1 MNKLLFFALVT
12 LGITNIQAQETQTSE
27 RQNDIMLSPIE
38 LIASP
43 LLNVSYERLLSENSG
58 VGINGMFYFGD
69 HQNDNYDSGFTQ
81 ISPYYR
87 MYFGKKYASGFFVEG
102 FVPITMT
109 KDYSYFVSAGPGYF
123 NEYYTEQKRTT
134 VGIGV
139 GFGGKWVARKNIV
152 FEASAG
158 VGRRFGNEKNNN
170 YENGGDNI
178 TGKGML
184 GIGYRF

>member
-1 MNKLLFFALVT
+1 MKKILLVSALVAGLST
-12 LGITNIQAQETQTSE
+12 LNAQETASAE
-27 RQNDIMLSPIE
+27 RQNDIMISPIE
-38 LIASP
+38 LIAGP
-43 LLNVSYERLLSENSG
+43 VLNVSYERLLNENSG
-58 VGINGMFYFGD
+58 IGINGLFD
-69 HQNDNYDSGFTQ
+69 LQNDEDYSFNQ

-109 KDYSYFVSAGPGYF
+109 NDTHYIPHYDS
-123 NEYYTEQKRTT
+123 NNYYTSPVEEKNTT
-134 VGIGV
+134 LGIGV
-139 GFGGKWVARKNIV
+139 GFGGKWVARKNII

-158 VGRRFGNEKNNN
+158 IARRFGLDSH
-170 YENGGDNI
+170 YDSAI